1 IEHSS
6 CSAPTPQGDHPIIV
20 TRPIQKPEVSRTTGV
35 VRRRGGRLAPVAERF
50 LEMLLGTWKD
60 AT

>member
-1 IEHSS
+1 
-6 CSAPTPQGDHPIIV
+6 
-20 TRPIQKPEVSRTTGV
+20 
-35 VRRRGGRLAPVAERF
+35 VRRRGGRLAPAAERF